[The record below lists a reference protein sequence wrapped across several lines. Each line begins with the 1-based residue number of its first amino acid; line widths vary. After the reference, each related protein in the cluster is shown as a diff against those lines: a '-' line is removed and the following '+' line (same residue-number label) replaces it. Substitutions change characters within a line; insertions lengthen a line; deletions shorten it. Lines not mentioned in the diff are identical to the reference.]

1 MTIKFFLRDG
11 KLSNGL
17 QVPVFVRL
25 IHGKSFDRKVKTRLL
40 VKPDLWDS
48 KREIIKPRIN
58 CDEEFRQYFNSEIS
72 SLREYINLKFA
83 QEADILCLPN
93 TWLSSC
99 IECYYNQSNHDSIK
113 SNSFEVMKDEDMC
126 LSKIIELEAQIAER
140 KEKEAQFF
148 NTYDKFVERQNISDS
163 RARQYKVIKN
173 TLERYQLFIRN
184 TKTGMSKY
192 FIDLTNID
200 SSFIEDFYSY
210 VQNEH
215 LYFDKYPEIYSSIKK
230 KTPKPRSKNTM
241 TDLFKK
247 FRAFLNWC
255 YVQEYISTKPF
266 SKFKLETE
274 TYGTPFFLTLDELK
288 HIHKTCFEDD
298 PILNIQ
304 KDVFVFQ
311 CCIGCRVGDLMNLKK
326 TDIINGN
333 IEYIPHKTI
342 KETGK
347 TIIVPLN
354 NMAREIVDKY
364 FDILDKELLPF
375 SSAQKYNEAIK
386 VILEKC
392 EITRM
397 VTILDPLTRTE
408 KKVPINEVATSHMA
422 RRTFIGNIYKKVKDP
437 NLVASL
443 TGHSEGSKA
452 FNRYREIDTEMK
464 KELVSLLD

>member
-1 MTIKFFLRDG
+1 MTIKFLIVANSLHG
-11 KLSNGL
+11 NAE
-17 QVPVFVRL
+17 VPIYVRL
-25 IHGKSFDRKVKTRLL
+25 VNSKYYDKKVKTNLMI
-40 VKPDLWDS
+40 KHDLWDA
-48 KREIIKPRIN
+48 KRESIRPRVLCDDALRIYIN
-58 CDEEFRQYFNSEIS
+58 EEIS
-72 SLREYINLKFA
+72 NIRNHIIERFA
-83 QEADILCLPN
+83 FEKDKTKLPA
-93 TWLSSC
+93 TWLSDCLNS
-99 IECYYNQSNHDSIK
+99 YYKVNGVDATNKK
-113 SNSFEVMKDEDMC
+113 SKSSSVIDITEE
-126 LSKIIELEAQIAER
+126 QPY
-140 KEKEAQFF
+140 FF
-148 NTYDKFVERQNISDS
+148 KLYDKFLDRQEISDS
-163 RARQYKVIKN
+163 RMRQYKVIKC
-173 TLERYQLFIRN
+173 TLQRFQMYKRF
-184 TKTGMSKY
+184 TKDGISK
-192 FIDLTNID
+192 FQIELSNVD
-200 SSFIEDFYSY
+200 SDFLNDFYSY
-210 VQNEH
+210 VENEH
-215 LYFDKYPEIYSSIKK
+215 IYFEKYPEIYSSLKK
-230 KTPKPRSKNTM
+230 KTPPKPRSKNTM

-247 FRAFLNWC
+247 LRAFLNWC
-255 YVQEYISTKPF
+255 FIHDYIDTKPF
-266 SKFKLETE
+266 EKFKLETE

-347 TIIVPLN
+347 TVIVPLN